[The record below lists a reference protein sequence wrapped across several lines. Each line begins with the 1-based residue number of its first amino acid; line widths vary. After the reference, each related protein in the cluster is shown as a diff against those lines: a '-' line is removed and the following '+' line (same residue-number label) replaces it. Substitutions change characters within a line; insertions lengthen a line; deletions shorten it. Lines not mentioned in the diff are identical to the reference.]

1 MAFKRQIK
9 RRIEQRMAGA
19 DKRGRRLA
27 LWCDQRL
34 LKSDALVAR
43 EHRLTRS
50 DHAVPIAYRCGDVRH
65 FIAAGLA
72 LASCASKVFECFDE
86 ERLDVVRLQAS
97 RFCAFHVLPNP
108 SDSASVHHVVSKST
122 LFEQLLQ
129 VRPID
134 SVDDRLRESCA
145 HIRAFAVT
153 DRLN

>member
-1 MAFKRQIK
+1 MPWADERREGSSLRSARQDGF
-9 RRIEQRMAGA
+9 ACP
-19 DKRGRRLA
+19 DHT
-27 LWCDQRL
+27 
-34 LKSDALVAR
+34 VA
-43 EHRLTRS
+43 
-50 DHAVPIAYRCGDVRH
+50 VAYRRRDMGDFVTAR
-65 FIAAGLA
+65 LA